1 MTLMSG
7 GRDDLGVKVLRADAD
22 CAEVLRRT
30 GETEIACRIEA
41 GPRRG
46 WRISTGMDFLDH
58 MIEILAFYSGLNIDL
73 EVRSG
78 RKLQHTVA
86 EDAGITLGRAIR
98 LMALKRIEEHGITGF
113 GFSQGILDEA
123 ASEARISFEGRASC
137 YIYRNPEIERFGLVE
152 GIEESFLTAFFQG
165 FSQGMGATIQLEL
178 KRGEDPHHLWESAF
192 RAFGNALRTLLSRD
206 EWRKGSIAG
215 VKETPD

>member
-1 MTLMSG
+1 MMSG
-7 GRDDLGVKVLRADAD
+7 GRDDLGVKVLRADVD

-123 ASEARISFEGRASC
+123 ASEARISFEGRAGC
-137 YIYRNPEIERFGLVE
+137 YIYRNPEIETFGLVE

-206 EWRKGSIAG
+206 EWRRGSIAG
-215 VKETPD
+215 VKGTPD

>member
-1 MTLMSG
+1 LMSG
-7 GRDDLGVKVLRADAD
+7 GRDDLGVKVLRADAGY
-22 CAEVLRRT
+22 AEVLRRT
-30 GETEIACRIEA
+30 RETEIACRVEA
-41 GPRRG
+41 GPRRE

-78 RKLQHTVA
+78 RRLQHTMA

-98 LMALKRIEEHGITGF
+98 AMALKRVEEHGIMGF

-123 ASEARISFEGRASC
+123 ASEARLSFEGRAGC
-137 YIYRNPEIERFGLVE
+137 YIYKSPEIGRFGLVE
-152 GIEESFLTAFFQG
+152 GVEESFLAAFLQG
-165 FSQGMGATIQLEL
+165 FSQGMGATVQLEL

-192 RAFGNALRTLLSRD
+192 RAFGNALRMLLSRD
-206 EWRKGSIAG
+206 EWRRGSIAG